1 MGKGY
6 LTDTN
11 IIIYYLGEIQLS
23 AKALDFI
30 DGIFT
35 EEKNISVITR
45 MELLAFSFQNAGD
58 EKKVKEFVKTTT
70 VFHLSPEV
78 EKTAIKLRKN
88 YKLKLPD
95 AVIAA
100 TALVNSF
107 TLLTRNTKDF
117 KKIKGLKFLN
127 PFEL

>member
-11 IIIYYLGEIQLS
+11 IIIYYLGGIQLS
-23 AKALDFI
+23 EKALDFI
-30 DGIFT
+30 DNIFS

-45 MELLAFSFQNAGD
+45 MELLAFRFQNSAD
-58 EKKVKEFVKTTT
+58 EKKVKAFVKSTS
-70 VFHLSPEV
+70 VFQLSSDV
-78 EKTAIKLRKN
+78 EKAAIKLRKN
-88 YKLKLPD
+88 YKMKLPD

-100 TALVNSF
+100 TAITNGF
-107 TLLTRNTKDF
+107 TLLTRNSKDF
-117 KKIKGLKFLN
+117 KKIKGLMLIN

>member
-1 MGKGY
+1 MGKRY

-23 AKALDFI
+23 SKALDFI
-30 DGIFT
+30 DNVFSD
-35 EEKNISVITR
+35 EKNISVITR
-45 MELLAFSFQNAGD
+45 MELLAFSFQNSAD
-58 EKKVKEFVKTTT
+58 EKRVKEFVKSTT
-70 VFHLSPEV
+70 VFQLSSDV
-78 EKTAIKLRKN
+78 EKAVVKLRKN
-88 YKLKLPD
+88 HKLKLPD

-100 TALVNSF
+100 TALTNGF

-117 KKIKGLKFLN
+117 KKIKGLKIIN

>member
-11 IIIYYLGEIQLS
+11 IIIYYLGGIQLS
-23 AKALDFI
+23 ERALDFI
-30 DGIFT
+30 DSIFS

-45 MELLAFSFQNAGD
+45 MELLAFRFQNQAD
-58 EKKVKEFVKTTT
+58 EKRVKGFVKSTT
-70 VFHLSPEV
+70 VFQLSSDV
-78 EKTAIKLRKN
+78 EKAAIKLRKN

-100 TALVNSF
+100 TALTNGF
-107 TLLTRNTKDF
+107 MLLTRNTKDF
-117 KKIKGLKFLN
+117 KKVKGLKLIN
-127 PFEL
+127 PFDL